1 MLGAFLL
8 CRNRK
13 YIIILLFPYLIFSQ
27 VSISGEI
34 KDQTGYP
41 IMGANIIAV
50 NNQTQ
55 ILDGFGI
62 SNDNG
67 YFSLNLKKDTEFNIK
82 ITFIGYKP
90 VELNISL
97 SEDTVK
103 DFILEE
109 QAEALDEVELVY
121 EMPVEIKG
129 DTIVYSADAF
139 NTGTEKKLSD
149 VLANMPGIEVNEDGR
164 IEVEGQEVRKIQIE
178 GKDFFDGDTKLAAQN
193 LPAKAVGKVEVLRNF
208 TEVGQLRSVQNNE
221 DNFAINIRLKDGK
234 DKFWFGEILAGTG
247 PDDIH
252 LVAPKIFYYDK
263 KFNFSVL
270 GNSNDVGAPALNRR
284 DFYRFSGGFDNLNS
298 RAGTSINISSDLAG
312 IGSLQN
318 NRAKLIES
326 EFGAANFSVN
336 NDKGLEISGFSVF
349 TTVTNDI
356 EEQIKR
362 TYNATEVVENT
373 SEYSL
378 QKSTLELYKFSL
390 EYEPSEIFQLEY
402 NILLNS
408 SDQSEVNDLTSIY
421 GRLNNRVEENLD
433 LTRTQTPKAL
443 NQELKVYYTLNDDHI
458 FSFEAQHLDQTED
471 PVGRAIRDR
480 NPFLSLIPF
489 DSDVQRYDII
499 QNRLIETQKLEAK
512 LDYFYLIN
520 DISNINLS
528 IGFTNVDQNYFSN
541 FNQILDDDRRKL
553 FDDEQFNNDVDFSF
567 KDLYFAI
574 NYRIRTG
581 IFTIDPGLTLHFY
594 ENNNTQLGQT
604 YAKDISDIRP
614 NLRVNMQFKKN
625 ENLRFTYRKNTQFTD
640 VNNISEGYIFNN
652 YNSIFRGN
660 RELEAAIVNSY
671 NLNYRSINQFTF
683 TNIFSNISY
692 SKRENSI
699 QSRTAIDGINSVR
712 TADNSIFPRETYS
725 ARARIDKRF
734 KNIKINLSA
743 NIRYSEFSN
752 IINDVLNNAES
763 FNQDYEASL
772 ETNFRDKPNFE
783 IGLKYNLNNYKNANI
798 ENKFV
803 RETPFIR
810 TDAYF
815 GRGFVFTAEYSYN
828 KYKNQDQ
835 VLNYFR
841 FLDADISYNKEG
853 SKWEY
858 SVGITNLLNDTST
871 NRDSFNQFFTQTRS
885 YIIQPRYILFKLKYD
900 LTLFGGK
907 EKKSDR
913 NQQNNRRGNSGGGR
927 LR

>member
-1 MLGAFLL
+1 MRFIL
-8 CRNRK
+8 
-13 YIIILLFPYLIFSQ
+13 ILLFPIYIFSQ
-27 VSISGEI
+27 VNIRGEI

-41 IMGANIIAV
+41 IMGANIIVV
-50 NNQTQ
+50 NTETQ
-55 ILDGFGI
+55 VLDGFGI

-90 VELNISL
+90 IELNVSL
-97 SEDTVK
+97 SEDLIR

-208 TEVGQLRSVQNNE
+208 TEVGQLRNVQNNE

-234 DKFWFGEILAGTG
+234 DKFWFGEILAGSG
-247 PDDIH
+247 PDNIH
-252 LVAPKIFYYDK
+252 LIAPKIFYYDK
-263 KFNFSVL
+263 KINFSIL
-270 GNSNDVGAPALNRR
+270 GNSNDVGSPALSRR
-284 DFYRFSGGFDNLNS
+284 DFYRFSGGFNSLNS
-298 RAGTSINISSDLAG
+298 RSGTSINISSDLAG

-326 EFGAANFSVN
+326 EFGAANFSIN

-356 EEQIKR
+356 EEQISR
-362 TYNATEVVENT
+362 TYNATEVNENT
-373 SEYSL
+373 SEFSL

-402 NILLNS
+402 NVLFNT
-408 SDQSEVNDLTSIY
+408 SDQTEINDLTSIY
-421 GRLNNRVEENLD
+421 GSLNNRVEEKLE
-433 LTRTQTPKAL
+433 LTRGQTPSAL
-443 NQELKVYYTLNDDHI
+443 NQELKVYYTLNEDHI

-471 PVGRAIRDR
+471 PVSRAVRGR
-480 NPFLSLIPF
+480 NPFLNLIPF
-489 DSDVQRYDII
+489 ESDVERFDIS
-499 QNRLIETQKLEAK
+499 QYRFIETQKLEAK

-520 DISNINLS
+520 DQSNINLS
-528 IGFTNVDQNYFSN
+528 IGFTNVDQSYISN
-541 FNQILDDDRRKL
+541 FNQILNDGITNYFDDD
-553 FDDEQFNNDVDFSF
+553 QFNNDVDFSF
-567 KDLYFAI
+567 KDLYFAV

-581 IFTIDPGLTLHFY
+581 IFTIDPGLTIHFY
-594 ENNNTQLGQT
+594 ENYNSQLDQF
-604 YAKDISDIRP
+604 YKYDISDFRP
-614 NLRVNMQFKKN
+614 NLRINMQFKKN

-640 VNNISEGYIFNN
+640 VNNISEGYVFNN

-660 RELEAAIVNSY
+660 RELEAAIVNSF

-699 QSRTAIDGINSVR
+699 QSIAAIEGINSVR
-712 TADNSIFPRETYS
+712 TANNSIFPRETYS

-734 KNIKINLSA
+734 KNIKLNLSA
-743 NIRYSEFSN
+743 NVRFTEFSN
-752 IINDVLNNAES
+752 IINDVVNNAES

-772 ETNFRDKPNFE
+772 ETNFRDKPNIE

-798 ENKFV
+798 ENKFI

-815 GRGFVFTAEYSYN
+815 GKGFVFTAEYSYN

-858 SVGITNLLNDTST
+858 SVGVSNLLNDTST

-907 EKKSDR
+907 EKKNDE
-913 NQQNNRRGNSGGGR
+913 NQYNNKRGNSGGGR
-927 LR
+927 LK

>member
-1 MLGAFLL
+1 M
-8 CRNRK
+8 K
-13 YIIILLFPYLIFSQ
+13 YIILFLFPYLIFSQ
-27 VSISGEI
+27 VNISGEI
-34 KDQTGYP
+34 TDQTGYP

-50 NNQTQ
+50 NSETQ
-55 ILDGFGI
+55 VLDGFGI

-67 YFSLNLKKDTEFNIK
+67 YFSLNLKKETEFNIK

-90 VELNISL
+90 IELNISL
-97 SEDTVK
+97 SDDLVK
-103 DFILEE
+103 DFVLEE

-208 TEVGQLRSVQNNE
+208 TEVGQLRNVQNNE

-252 LVAPKIFYYDK
+252 LIAPKIFYYDK
-263 KFNFSVL
+263 KFNFSLL
-270 GNSNDVGAPALNRR
+270 GNSNDVGSPALSRR
-284 DFYRFSGGFDNLNS
+284 DFYRFSGGFNNLNS

-326 EFGAANFSVN
+326 EFGAANFSFN
-336 NDKGLEISGFSVF
+336 NDRGLEISGFSVF

-356 EEQIKR
+356 EEQISR
-362 TYNATEVVENT
+362 TYNATEVTENT
-373 SEYSL
+373 SEFSL
-378 QKSTLELYKFSL
+378 QKSSLELYKFSL

-402 NILLNS
+402 NILYNS

-433 LTRTQTPKAL
+433 LTRTQTPSAL
-443 NQELKVYYTLNDDHI
+443 NQELKVYYTLNEDHI

-471 PVGRAIRDR
+471 PLGRAVRDR

-489 DSDVQRYDII
+489 EYDVDRFNITQYRF
-499 QNRLIETQKLEAK
+499 IETQKLEAK

-520 DISNINLS
+520 DQSNVNLS

-541 FNQILDDDRRKL
+541 FNQILDDGRIKL
-553 FDDEQFNNDVDFSF
+553 FDDDQFNNDVDFSF
-567 KDLYFAI
+567 KDLYFAL

-581 IFTIDPGLTLHFY
+581 IFTIDPGLTFHFY
-594 ENNNTQLGQT
+594 DNNNTQLGQT
-604 YAKDISDIRP
+604 YSKDISDIRP

-640 VNNISEGYIFNN
+640 VNNISEGYVFNN

-660 RELEAAIVNSY
+660 RQLEAAIVNSY

-699 QSRTAIDGINSVR
+699 QSRAAIDGINSVR

-734 KNIKINLSA
+734 KNVKLNLSA

-752 IINDVLNNAES
+752 IINDIVNNAES

-772 ETNFRDKPNFE
+772 ETNFREKPNFE

-798 ENKFV
+798 ENKFI

-815 GRGFVFTAEYSYN
+815 GKGFVFTAEYSYN

-858 SVGITNLLNDTST
+858 SVGVSNLLNDTST

-885 YIIQPRYILFKLKYD
+885 YIIQPRYILFKMKYD

-907 EKKSDR
+907 EKKKDE
-913 NQQNNRRGNSGGGR
+913 NQGINRRGNSGGGR
-927 LR
+927 LK

>member
-1 MLGAFLL
+1 M
-8 CRNRK
+8 K
-13 YIIILLFPYLIFSQ
+13 YILLLLFPYLIFSQ
-27 VSISGEI
+27 VNISGEI
-34 KDQTGYP
+34 TDQTGYP

-50 NNQTQ
+50 NNETQ

-67 YFSLNLKKDTEFNIK
+67 YFNLNLKKETEFNIK

-90 VELNISL
+90 IELNISL
-97 SEDTVK
+97 SDDLVK
-103 DFILEE
+103 DFVLEE

-208 TEVGQLRSVQNNE
+208 TEVGQLRNVQNNE

-252 LVAPKIFYYDK
+252 LIAPKIFYYDK
-263 KFNFSVL
+263 KFNFSLL
-270 GNSNDVGAPALNRR
+270 GNSNDVGTPALSRR
-284 DFYRFSGGFDNLNS
+284 DFYRFSGGFNNLNS

-326 EFGAANFSVN
+326 EFGAANFSFN
-336 NDKGLEISGFSVF
+336 NDRGLEISGFSVF

-356 EEQIKR
+356 EEQISR
-362 TYNATEVVENT
+362 TYNATEITENT
-373 SEYSL
+373 SEFSL

-402 NILLNS
+402 NVLFNS
-408 SDQSEVNDLTSIY
+408 SDQTEINDLTSIY

-433 LTRTQTPKAL
+433 LTRRQTPSAL
-443 NQELKVYYTLNDDHI
+443 NQELKVYYTLNEDHI

-471 PVGRAIRDR
+471 PIGRAVRDR
-480 NPFLSLIPF
+480 NPFINLIPF
-489 DSDVQRYDII
+489 ESNVDRFDIS
-499 QNRLIETQKLEAK
+499 QYRFIETQKLEAK

-520 DISNINLS
+520 DQSNVNLS
-528 IGFTNVDQNYFSN
+528 LGFTNVDQSYISN
-541 FNQILDDDRRKL
+541 FNQILNDGSIKY

-567 KDLYFAI
+567 KDLYFAL

-581 IFTIDPGLTLHFY
+581 IFTIDPGLTIHFYDNYNNQLGQFY
-594 ENNNTQLGQT
+594 EN
-604 YAKDISDIRP
+604 DISDVRP
-614 NLRVNMQFKKN
+614 NLRINMQFKKN

-640 VNNISEGYIFNN
+640 VNNISEGYVFNN

-660 RELEAAIVNSY
+660 RQLEAAIVNSY

-699 QSRTAIDGINSVR
+699 QSRAAIEGINSVR

-734 KNIKINLSA
+734 KNVKLNLSA

-752 IINDVLNNAES
+752 IINDVVNNAES

-798 ENKFV
+798 ENKFI

-815 GRGFVFTAEYSYN
+815 GKGFVFTAEYSYN

-858 SVGITNLLNDTST
+858 SVGVSNLLNDTST

-907 EKKSDR
+907 EKKNDENQNR
-913 NQQNNRRGNSGGGR
+913 NKRGNSGGGR
-927 LR
+927 LK

>member
-1 MLGAFLL
+1 M
-8 CRNRK
+8 K
-13 YIIILLFPYLIFSQ
+13 YIILFLFPYLIFSQ
-27 VSISGEI
+27 VNISGEI
-34 KDQTGYP
+34 TDQTGYP

-50 NNQTQ
+50 NSETQ
-55 ILDGFGI
+55 VLDGFGI

-67 YFSLNLKKDTEFNIK
+67 YFSLNLKKETEFNIK

-90 VELNISL
+90 IELNISL
-97 SEDTVK
+97 SDDLVK
-103 DFILEE
+103 DFVLEE

-208 TEVGQLRSVQNNE
+208 TEVGQLRNVQNNE

-252 LVAPKIFYYDK
+252 LIAPKIFYYDK
-263 KFNFSVL
+263 KFNFSLL
-270 GNSNDVGAPALNRR
+270 GNSNDVGSPALSRR
-284 DFYRFSGGFDNLNS
+284 DFYRFSGGFNNLNS

-326 EFGAANFSVN
+326 EFGAANFSFN
-336 NDKGLEISGFSVF
+336 NDRGLEISGFSVF

-356 EEQIKR
+356 EEQISR
-362 TYNATEVVENT
+362 TYNATEVTENT
-373 SEYSL
+373 SEFSL
-378 QKSTLELYKFSL
+378 QKSSLELYKFSL

-402 NILLNS
+402 NILYNS

-433 LTRTQTPKAL
+433 LTRTQTPSAL
-443 NQELKVYYTLNDDHI
+443 NQELKVYYTLNEDHI

-471 PVGRAIRDR
+471 PLGRAVRDR

-489 DSDVQRYDII
+489 EYDVDRFNITQYRF
-499 QNRLIETQKLEAK
+499 IETQKLEAK

-520 DISNINLS
+520 DQSNVNLS
-528 IGFTNVDQNYFSN
+528 LGFTNVDQNYFSN
-541 FNQILDDDRRKL
+541 FNQILDDGTRKL
-553 FDDEQFNNDVDFSF
+553 FDDDQFNNDVDFSF
-567 KDLYFAI
+567 KDLYFAL

-594 ENNNTQLGQT
+594 DNNNTQLGQT
-604 YAKDISDIRP
+604 YSKDISDIRP
-614 NLRVNMQFKKN
+614 NRRVNMQVKKN

-640 VNNISEGYIFNN
+640 VNNISEGYVFNN

-660 RELEAAIVNSY
+660 RQLEAAIVNSY

-699 QSRTAIDGINSVR
+699 QSRAAIDGINSVR

-734 KNIKINLSA
+734 KNVKLNLSA

-752 IINDVLNNAES
+752 IINDIVNNAES

-772 ETNFRDKPNFE
+772 ETNFREKPNFE

-798 ENKFV
+798 ENKFI

-815 GRGFVFTAEYSYN
+815 GKGFVFTAEYSYN

-858 SVGITNLLNDTST
+858 SVGVSNLLNDTST

-885 YIIQPRYILFKLKYD
+885 YIIQPRYILFKMKYD

-907 EKKSDR
+907 EKKKDE
-913 NQQNNRRGNSGGGR
+913 NQGINRRGNSGGGR
-927 LR
+927 LK

>member
-1 MLGAFLL
+1 MRYLFFL
-8 CRNRK
+8 
-13 YIIILLFPYLIFSQ
+13 IFPVFLFSQ
-27 VSISGEI
+27 VNLSGEI
-34 KDQTGYP
+34 KDQTGYS

-50 NNQTQ
+50 NNETQ

-90 VELNISL
+90 IEFNISL
-97 SEDTVK
+97 SEDLIR
-103 DFILEE
+103 DFVLEE

-164 IEVEGQEVRKIQIE
+164 KEVEGQQLKKIQIE

-252 LVAPKIFYYDK
+252 LIAPKIFYYDK

-270 GNSNDVGAPALNRR
+270 GNSNDVGSPALSRR
-284 DFYRFSGGFDNLNS
+284 DFYRFSGGFNNLNS

-362 TYNATEVVENT
+362 TYNATEVEENT
-373 SEYSL
+373 REYSL

-390 EYEPSEIFQLEY
+390 EYEPNEIFQLEY
-402 NILLNS
+402 NILYNS

-433 LTRTQTPKAL
+433 LTRTQTPNAL
-443 NQELKVYYTLNDDHI
+443 NQELKVYYTLNDNHI

-471 PVGRAIRDR
+471 PIGRAVRDR

-489 DSDVQRYDII
+489 DSNVQRFDIA
-499 QNRLIETQKLEAK
+499 QYRFIETQKLEAK

-520 DISNINLS
+520 DQSNLNLS

-541 FNQILDDDRRKL
+541 FNQTLDDGRRKL
-553 FDDEQFNNDVDFSF
+553 FDDDQFNNDVDFSF
-567 KDLYFAI
+567 KDLYFAL

-594 ENNNTQLGQT
+594 DNNNTQLGQT
-604 YAKDISDIRP
+604 YSKDISDIRP

-640 VNNISEGYIFNN
+640 VNNISEGYVFNN

-660 RELEAAIVNSY
+660 RQLEAAIVNSY

-699 QSRTAIDGINSVR
+699 QSRAAIDGINSVR

-725 ARARIDKRF
+725 ARARLDKRF

-743 NIRYSEFSN
+743 NVRYSEFSN
-752 IINDVLNNAES
+752 IINDVVNNAES

-815 GRGFVFTAEYSYN
+815 GKGFVFTAEYSYN

-858 SVGITNLLNDTST
+858 SVGVSNLLNDTST

-907 EKKSDR
+907 EKKNDANQNR
-913 NQQNNRRGNSGGGR
+913 NKRGNSGGGR
-927 LR
+927 LK

>member
-1 MLGAFLL
+1 M
-8 CRNRK
+8 K
-13 YIIILLFPYLIFSQ
+13 YILFLLFPYLIFSQ
-27 VSISGEI
+27 VNISGEI
-34 KDQTGYP
+34 TDQTGYP

-50 NNQTQ
+50 NNETQ

-67 YFSLNLKKDTEFNIK
+67 YFSLNLKKETEFNIK

-90 VELNISL
+90 IELNISL
-97 SEDTVK
+97 SDDLVK
-103 DFILEE
+103 DFVLEE

-208 TEVGQLRSVQNNE
+208 TEVGQLRNVQNNE

-252 LVAPKIFYYDK
+252 IIAPKIFYYDK
-263 KFNFSVL
+263 KFNFSLL
-270 GNSNDVGAPALNRR
+270 GNSNDVGSPALSRR
-284 DFYRFSGGFDNLNS
+284 DFYRFSGGFNNLNS

-326 EFGAANFSVN
+326 EFGAANFSFN
-336 NDKGLEISGFSVF
+336 NDRGLEISGFSVF

-356 EEQIKR
+356 EEQISR
-362 TYNATEVVENT
+362 TYNATEVTENT
-373 SEYSL
+373 SEFSL

-402 NILLNS
+402 NILFNN
-408 SDQSEVNDLTSIY
+408 SDQTEINDLNSIY

-433 LTRTQTPKAL
+433 LTRRQTPSAL
-443 NQELKVYYTLNDDHI
+443 NQELKVYYTLNEDHI

-471 PVGRAIRDR
+471 PIGRAVRDR

-489 DSDVQRYDII
+489 DSNVQRFDIA
-499 QNRLIETQKLEAK
+499 QYRFIETQKLEAK

-520 DISNINLS
+520 DQSNLNLS

-541 FNQILDDDRRKL
+541 FNQTLDDGRRKL
-553 FDDEQFNNDVDFSF
+553 FDDDQFNNDVDFSF
-567 KDLYFAI
+567 KDLYFAL

-594 ENNNTQLGQT
+594 DNNNTQLGQT
-604 YAKDISDIRP
+604 YSKDISDIRP

-640 VNNISEGYIFNN
+640 VNNISEGYVFNN

-660 RELEAAIVNSY
+660 RQLEAAIVNSY

-699 QSRTAIDGINSVR
+699 QSRAAIEGINSIR

-734 KNIKINLSA
+734 KNVKLNLSA

-752 IINDVLNNAES
+752 IINDVVNNAES

-798 ENKFV
+798 ENKFI

-815 GRGFVFTAEYSYN
+815 GKGFVFTAEYSYN

-858 SVGITNLLNDTST
+858 SVGVSNLLNDTST

-907 EKKSDR
+907 EKKNDENQNR
-913 NQQNNRRGNSGGGR
+913 NKRGNSGGGR
-927 LR
+927 LK

>member
-1 MLGAFLL
+1 M
-8 CRNRK
+8 
-13 YIIILLFPYLIFSQ
+13 
-27 VSISGEI
+27 
-34 KDQTGYP
+34 
-41 IMGANIIAV
+41 
-50 NNQTQ
+50 
-55 ILDGFGI
+55 
-62 SNDNG
+62 
-67 YFSLNLKKDTEFNIK
+67 
-82 ITFIGYKP
+82 
-90 VELNISL
+90 
-97 SEDTVK
+97 
-103 DFILEE
+103 
-109 QAEALDEVELVY
+109 
-121 EMPVEIKG
+121 
-129 DTIVYSADAF
+129 
-139 NTGTEKKLSD
+139 
-149 VLANMPGIEVNEDGR
+149 
-164 IEVEGQEVRKIQIE
+164 
-178 GKDFFDGDTKLAAQN
+178 
-193 LPAKAVGKVEVLRNF
+193 
-208 TEVGQLRSVQNNE
+208 
-221 DNFAINIRLKDGK
+221 
-234 DKFWFGEILAGTG
+234 
-247 PDDIH
+247 
-252 LVAPKIFYYDK
+252 
-263 KFNFSVL
+263 
-270 GNSNDVGAPALNRR
+270 
-284 DFYRFSGGFDNLNS
+284 
-298 RAGTSINISSDLAG
+298 
-312 IGSLQN
+312 
-318 NRAKLIES
+318 
-326 EFGAANFSVN
+326 
-336 NDKGLEISGFSVF
+336 
-349 TTVTNDI
+349 
-356 EEQIKR
+356 
-362 TYNATEVVENT
+362 
-373 SEYSL
+373 
-378 QKSTLELYKFSL
+378 
-390 EYEPSEIFQLEY
+390 EY
-402 NILLNS
+402 NILYNS

-433 LTRTQTPKAL
+433 LTRTQTPNAL
-443 NQELKVYYTLNDDHI
+443 NQELKVYYTLNDNHI

-471 PVGRAIRDR
+471 PIGRAVRDR

-489 DSDVQRYDII
+489 DSNVQRFDIA
-499 QNRLIETQKLEAK
+499 QYRFIETQKLEAK

-520 DISNINLS
+520 DQSNLNLS

-541 FNQILDDDRRKL
+541 FNQTLDDGRRKL
-553 FDDEQFNNDVDFSF
+553 FDDDQFNNDVDFSF
-567 KDLYFAI
+567 KDLYFAL

-604 YAKDISDIRP
+604 YSKDISDIRP

-640 VNNISEGYIFNN
+640 VNNISEGYVFNN

-660 RELEAAIVNSY
+660 RQLEAAIVNSY

-699 QSRTAIDGINSVR
+699 QSRAAIDGINSVR

-725 ARARIDKRF
+725 ARARLDKRF

-743 NIRYSEFSN
+743 NVRYSEFSN
-752 IINDVLNNAES
+752 IINDVVNNAES

-815 GRGFVFTAEYSYN
+815 GKGFVFTAEYSYN

-858 SVGITNLLNDTST
+858 SVGVSNLLNDTST

-907 EKKSDR
+907 EKKNDA
-913 NQQNNRRGNSGGGR
+913 NQNRSRRGNSGGGR
-927 LR
+927 LK

>member
-1 MLGAFLL
+1 M
-8 CRNRK
+8 K
-13 YIIILLFPYLIFSQ
+13 YIFILLFPYLIFSQ
-27 VSISGEI
+27 VNISGEI
-34 KDQTGYP
+34 KDQAGYP

-50 NNQTQ
+50 NNETQ

-62 SNDNG
+62 SNENG
-67 YFSLNLKKDTEFNIK
+67 YFSLNLKIDTEFNIK

-90 VELNISL
+90 IELNISL
-97 SEDTVK
+97 SDDMVK
-103 DFILEE
+103 DFTLEE

-164 IEVEGQEVRKIQIE
+164 IEVEGQEVKKIQIE

-252 LVAPKIFYYDK
+252 LIAPKIFYYDK

-270 GNSNDVGAPALNRR
+270 GNSNDVGSPALSRR
-284 DFYRFSGGFDNLNS
+284 DFYRFSGGFNNLNS

-402 NILLNS
+402 NILYNS

-433 LTRTQTPKAL
+433 LTRTQTPNAL

-471 PVGRAIRDR
+471 PIGRAVRDR

-489 DSDVQRYDII
+489 DSNVQRFDIS
-499 QNRLIETQKLEAK
+499 QYRFIETQKIEAK

-520 DISNINLS
+520 DQSNINLS
-528 IGFTNVDQNYFSN
+528 VGFTNVDQNYFSN
-541 FNQILDDDRRKL
+541 FNQILDDGKRKL
-553 FDDEQFNNDVDFSF
+553 FDDQQFNNDVDFSF
-567 KDLYFAI
+567 KDLYFAL

-594 ENNNTQLGQT
+594 DNKNTQLGQI

-640 VNNISEGYIFNN
+640 INNISEGYVFNN

-699 QSRTAIDGINSVR
+699 QSRAAIDGINSVR

-725 ARARIDKRF
+725 ARARVDKRF
-734 KNIKINLSA
+734 KNIKINFSA
-743 NIRYSEFSN
+743 NIRFSEFSN
-752 IINDVLNNAES
+752 IINDLVNNAES

-815 GRGFVFTAEYSYN
+815 GGGFVFTAEYSYN

-907 EKKSDR
+907 EKKNDR
-913 NQQNNRRGNSGGGR
+913 NQQKSRRGNSGGGR

>member
-1 MLGAFLL
+1 MRYLFFL
-8 CRNRK
+8 
-13 YIIILLFPYLIFSQ
+13 IFPVFLFSQ
-27 VSISGEI
+27 VNLSGEI
-34 KDQTGYP
+34 KDQTGYS

-50 NNQTQ
+50 NNETQ

-62 SNDNG
+62 SNENG

-90 VELNISL
+90 IEFNISL
-97 SEDTVK
+97 SEDLIK
-103 DFILEE
+103 DFVLEE

-234 DKFWFGEILAGTG
+234 DKFWFGEILAGRG

-252 LVAPKIFYYDK
+252 LIAPKIFYYDK

-270 GNSNDVGAPALNRR
+270 GNSNDVGSPALSRR
-284 DFYRFSGGFDNLNS
+284 DFYRFSGGFNNLNS

-356 EEQIKR
+356 EEKIKR
-362 TYNATEVVENT
+362 TYNATEVEENT
-373 SEYSL
+373 REYSL

-390 EYEPSEIFQLEY
+390 EYEPNEIFQLEY
-402 NILLNS
+402 NILYNS

-433 LTRTQTPKAL
+433 LTRTQTPNAL
-443 NQELKVYYTLNDDHI
+443 NQELKVYYTLNDNHI

-471 PVGRAIRDR
+471 PIGRAVRDR

-489 DSDVQRYDII
+489 DSNVQRFDIA
-499 QNRLIETQKLEAK
+499 QYRLIETQKLEAK

-520 DISNINLS
+520 DQSNLNLS

-541 FNQILDDDRRKL
+541 FNQILDGGIRKL
-553 FDDEQFNNDVDFSF
+553 FDDDQFNNDVDFSF
-567 KDLYFAI
+567 KDLYFAL

-594 ENNNTQLGQT
+594 DNNNTQLGQT
-604 YAKDISDIRP
+604 YSKDISDIRP

-640 VNNISEGYIFNN
+640 VNNISEGYVFNN

-660 RELEAAIVNSY
+660 RQLEAAIVNSY

-699 QSRTAIDGINSVR
+699 QSRAAIDGINSVR

-725 ARARIDKRF
+725 ARARLDKRF

-743 NIRYSEFSN
+743 NVRYSEFSN
-752 IINDVLNNAES
+752 IINDVVNNAES

-803 RETPFIR
+803 RETPFIK

-815 GRGFVFTAEYSYN
+815 GKGFVFTAEYSYN

-858 SVGITNLLNDTST
+858 SVGVSNLLNDTST

-907 EKKSDR
+907 EKKNDA
-913 NQQNNRRGNSGGGR
+913 NQNRSRRGNSGGGR
-927 LR
+927 LK

>member
-1 MLGAFLL
+1 MRFIL
-8 CRNRK
+8 
-13 YIIILLFPYLIFSQ
+13 ILLLPFYIFSQ
-27 VSISGEI
+27 VNISGEI

-41 IMGANIIAV
+41 IMGANVIAV
-50 NNQTQ
+50 NTETQ

-62 SNDNG
+62 SNENG

-90 VELNISL
+90 IEFSISL
-97 SEDTVK
+97 SK
-103 DFILEE
+103 DLVRDFSLEE

-178 GKDFFDGDTKLAAQN
+178 GKDFFDGDTKLASQN

-208 TEVGQLRSVQNNE
+208 SEVGQLRNVQNNE

-247 PDDIH
+247 PDEIH
-252 LVAPKIFYYDK
+252 LIAPKIFYYDK
-263 KFNFSVL
+263 KFNFSLL
-270 GNSNDVGAPALNRR
+270 GNSNDVGSPALSRR
-284 DFYRFSGGFDNLNS
+284 DFYRFSGGFNNLNS

-312 IGSLQN
+312 IGNLQN

-356 EEQIKR
+356 EEQISR
-362 TYNATEVVENT
+362 TYNATEVTENT
-373 SEYSL
+373 SEFSL

-402 NILLNS
+402 NVLYNT
-408 SDQSEVNDLTSIY
+408 SDQTEINDLTSIY

-433 LTRTQTPKAL
+433 LTRRQTPSAL
-443 NQELKVYYTLNDDHI
+443 NQELKVYYTLNEDHI

-471 PVGRAIRDR
+471 PVGRSIRDR
-480 NPFLSLIPF
+480 NPFLNLIPF
-489 DSDVQRYDII
+489 ESNVDRFDIY
-499 QNRLIETQKLEAK
+499 QYRFIETQKLEAK
-512 LDYFYLIN
+512 IDYFYLIN
-520 DISNINLS
+520 DQSNINLS
-528 IGFTNVDQNYFSN
+528 LGFTNVDQSYISN
-541 FNQILDDDRRKL
+541 FNQILNDGSTKY
-553 FDDEQFNNDVDFSF
+553 FDDYQFNNDVDFSF
-567 KDLYFAI
+567 KDLYFAL

-581 IFTIDPGLTLHFY
+581 IFTIDPGLTIHFY
-594 ENNNTQLGQT
+594 DNYNSQLDQVFEN
-604 YAKDISDIRP
+604 DISDVRP
-614 NLRVNMQFKKN
+614 NLRINMQFKKN

-640 VNNISEGYIFNN
+640 INNISEGYVFNN

-660 RELEAAIVNSY
+660 RELEAAIVNSF

-699 QSRTAIDGINSVR
+699 QSRAAIEGINSVR
-712 TADNSIFPRETYS
+712 TANNSIFPRETYS
-725 ARARIDKRF
+725 ARARVDKRF
-734 KNIKINLSA
+734 KNIKLNLSV

-752 IINDVLNNAES
+752 IINDVVNNAES

-783 IGLKYNLNNYKNANI
+783 IGLKYNLNNYNNANI

-815 GRGFVFTAEYSYN
+815 GKGFVFTAEYSYN

-858 SVGITNLLNDTST
+858 SVGISNLLNDTST

-907 EKKSDR
+907 EKKNDE
-913 NQQNNRRGNSGGGR
+913 NQNTNRRGNSGGGR
-927 LR
+927 LK

>member
-1 MLGAFLL
+1 
-8 CRNRK
+8 
-13 YIIILLFPYLIFSQ
+13 
-27 VSISGEI
+27 
-34 KDQTGYP
+34 
-41 IMGANIIAV
+41 MGANVIAV
-50 NNQTQ
+50 NTETQ

-62 SNDNG
+62 SNENG

-90 VELNISL
+90 IEFSISL
-97 SEDTVK
+97 SK
-103 DFILEE
+103 DLVRDFSLEE

-178 GKDFFDGDTKLAAQN
+178 GKDFFDGDTKLASQN

-208 TEVGQLRSVQNNE
+208 SEVGQLRNVQNNE

-247 PDDIH
+247 PDEIH
-252 LVAPKIFYYDK
+252 LIAPKIFYYDK
-263 KFNFSVL
+263 KFNFSLL
-270 GNSNDVGAPALNRR
+270 GNSNDVGSPALSRR
-284 DFYRFSGGFDNLNS
+284 DFYRFSGGFNNLNS

-312 IGSLQN
+312 IGNLQN

-356 EEQIKR
+356 EEQISR
-362 TYNATEVVENT
+362 TYNATEVTENT
-373 SEYSL
+373 SEFSL

-402 NILLNS
+402 NVLYNT
-408 SDQSEVNDLTSIY
+408 SDQTEINDLTSIY

-433 LTRTQTPKAL
+433 LTRRQTPSAL
-443 NQELKVYYTLNDDHI
+443 NQELKVYYTLNEDHI

-471 PVGRAIRDR
+471 PVGRSIRDR
-480 NPFLSLIPF
+480 NPFLNLIPF
-489 DSDVQRYDII
+489 ESNVDRFDIY
-499 QNRLIETQKLEAK
+499 QYRFIETQKLEAK
-512 LDYFYLIN
+512 IDYFYLIN
-520 DISNINLS
+520 DQSNINLS
-528 IGFTNVDQNYFSN
+528 LGFTNVDQSYISN
-541 FNQILDDDRRKL
+541 FNQILNDGSTKY
-553 FDDEQFNNDVDFSF
+553 FDDYQFNNDVDFSF
-567 KDLYFAI
+567 KDLYFAL

-581 IFTIDPGLTLHFY
+581 IFTIDPGLTIHFY
-594 ENNNTQLGQT
+594 DNYNSQLDQVFEN
-604 YAKDISDIRP
+604 DISDVRP
-614 NLRVNMQFKKN
+614 NLRINMQFKKN

-640 VNNISEGYIFNN
+640 INNISEGYVFNN

-660 RELEAAIVNSY
+660 RELEAAIVNSF

-699 QSRTAIDGINSVR
+699 QSRAAIEGINSVR
-712 TADNSIFPRETYS
+712 TANNSIFPRETYS
-725 ARARIDKRF
+725 ARARVDKRF
-734 KNIKINLSA
+734 KNIKLNLSV

-752 IINDVLNNAES
+752 IINDVVNNAES

-783 IGLKYNLNNYKNANI
+783 IGLKYNLNNYNNANI

-815 GRGFVFTAEYSYN
+815 GKGFVFTAEYSYN

-858 SVGITNLLNDTST
+858 SVGISNLLNDTST

-907 EKKSDR
+907 EKKNDE
-913 NQQNNRRGNSGGGR
+913 NQNTNRRGNSGGGR
-927 LR
+927 LK

>member
-1 MLGAFLL
+1 MRYLFFL
-8 CRNRK
+8 
-13 YIIILLFPYLIFSQ
+13 IFPVFLFSQ
-27 VSISGEI
+27 VNLSGEI
-34 KDQTGYP
+34 KDQTGYS

-50 NNQTQ
+50 NNETQ

-62 SNDNG
+62 SNENG

-90 VELNISL
+90 IEFNISL
-97 SEDTVK
+97 SEDLIK
-103 DFILEE
+103 DFVLEE

-164 IEVEGQEVRKIQIE
+164 IEVEGQEVKKIQIE

-252 LVAPKIFYYDK
+252 LIAPKIFYYDK

-270 GNSNDVGAPALNRR
+270 GNSNDVGSPALSRR
-284 DFYRFSGGFDNLNS
+284 DFYRFSGGFNNLNS

-362 TYNATEVVENT
+362 TYNATEVEENT
-373 SEYSL
+373 REYSL

-390 EYEPSEIFQLEY
+390 EYEPNEIFQLEY
-402 NILLNS
+402 NILYNS

-433 LTRTQTPKAL
+433 LTRTQTPNAL
-443 NQELKVYYTLNDDHI
+443 NQELKVYYTLNDNHI

-471 PVGRAIRDR
+471 PIGRAVRDR

-489 DSDVQRYDII
+489 DSNVQRFDIA
-499 QNRLIETQKLEAK
+499 QYRFIETQKLEAK

-520 DISNINLS
+520 DQSNLNLS

-541 FNQILDDDRRKL
+541 FNQTLDDGRRKL
-553 FDDEQFNNDVDFSF
+553 FDDDQFNNDVDFSF
-567 KDLYFAI
+567 KDLYFAL

-604 YAKDISDIRP
+604 FSKDISDIRP

-640 VNNISEGYIFNN
+640 VNNISEGYVFNN

-660 RELEAAIVNSY
+660 RQLEAAIVNSY

-699 QSRTAIDGINSVR
+699 QSRAAIDGINSVR

-725 ARARIDKRF
+725 ARARLDKRF

-743 NIRYSEFSN
+743 NVRYSEFSN
-752 IINDVLNNAES
+752 IINDVVNNAES

-815 GRGFVFTAEYSYN
+815 GKGFVFTAEYSYN

-858 SVGITNLLNDTST
+858 SVGVSNLLNDTST

-907 EKKSDR
+907 EKKNDP
-913 NQQNNRRGNSGGGR
+913 NQNRNRRGNSGGGR
-927 LR
+927 LK

>member
-1 MLGAFLL
+1 MRYLFFL
-8 CRNRK
+8 
-13 YIIILLFPYLIFSQ
+13 IFPVFLFSQ
-27 VSISGEI
+27 VNLSGEI
-34 KDQTGYP
+34 KDQTGYS

-50 NNQTQ
+50 NNETQ

-90 VELNISL
+90 IEFNISL
-97 SEDTVK
+97 SEDLIR
-103 DFILEE
+103 DFVLEE

-164 IEVEGQEVRKIQIE
+164 IEVEGQEVKKIQIE

-252 LVAPKIFYYDK
+252 LIAPKIFYYDK

-270 GNSNDVGAPALNRR
+270 GNSNDVGSPALSRR
-284 DFYRFSGGFDNLNS
+284 DFYRFSGGFNNLNS

-362 TYNATEVVENT
+362 TYNATEVEENT
-373 SEYSL
+373 REYSL

-390 EYEPSEIFQLEY
+390 EYEPNEIFQLEY
-402 NILLNS
+402 NILYNS

-433 LTRTQTPKAL
+433 LTRTQTPNAL
-443 NQELKVYYTLNDDHI
+443 NQELKVYYTLNDNHI

-471 PVGRAIRDR
+471 PIGRAVRDR

-489 DSDVQRYDII
+489 DSNVQRFDIA
-499 QNRLIETQKLEAK
+499 QYRFIETQKLEAK

-520 DISNINLS
+520 DQSNLNLS

-541 FNQILDDDRRKL
+541 FNQTLDDGRRKL
-553 FDDEQFNNDVDFSF
+553 FDDDQFNNDVDFSF
-567 KDLYFAI
+567 KDLYFAL

-604 YAKDISDIRP
+604 YSKDISDIRP

-640 VNNISEGYIFNN
+640 VNNISEGYVFNN

-660 RELEAAIVNSY
+660 RQLEAAIVNSY

-699 QSRTAIDGINSVR
+699 QSRAAIDGINSVR

-725 ARARIDKRF
+725 ARARLDKRF

-743 NIRYSEFSN
+743 NVRYSEFSN
-752 IINDVLNNAES
+752 IINDVVNNAES

-815 GRGFVFTAEYSYN
+815 GKGFVFTAEYSYN

-858 SVGITNLLNDTST
+858 SVGVSNLLNDTST

-907 EKKSDR
+907 EKKNDP
-913 NQQNNRRGNSGGGR
+913 NQNRNRRGNSGGGR
-927 LR
+927 LK

>member
-1 MLGAFLL
+1 
-8 CRNRK
+8 
-13 YIIILLFPYLIFSQ
+13 
-27 VSISGEI
+27 
-34 KDQTGYP
+34 
-41 IMGANIIAV
+41 MGANVIAV
-50 NNQTQ
+50 NTETQ

-62 SNDNG
+62 SNENG

-90 VELNISL
+90 IEFSISL
-97 SEDTVK
+97 SK
-103 DFILEE
+103 DLVRDFSLEE

-178 GKDFFDGDTKLAAQN
+178 GKDFFDGDTKLASQN

-208 TEVGQLRSVQNNE
+208 SEVGQLRNVQNNE

-247 PDDIH
+247 PDEIH
-252 LVAPKIFYYDK
+252 LIAPKIFYYDK
-263 KFNFSVL
+263 KFNFSLL
-270 GNSNDVGAPALNRR
+270 GNSNDVGSPALSRR
-284 DFYRFSGGFDNLNS
+284 DFYRFSGGFNNLNS

-312 IGSLQN
+312 IGNLQN

-356 EEQIKR
+356 EEQISR
-362 TYNATEVVENT
+362 TYNATEVTENT
-373 SEYSL
+373 SEFSL

-402 NILLNS
+402 NVLYNT
-408 SDQSEVNDLTSIY
+408 SDQTEINDLTSIY

-433 LTRTQTPKAL
+433 LTRRQTPSAL
-443 NQELKVYYTLNDDHI
+443 NQELKVYYTLNEDHI

-471 PVGRAIRDR
+471 PVGRSIRDR
-480 NPFLSLIPF
+480 NPFLNLIPF
-489 DSDVQRYDII
+489 ESNVDRFDIY
-499 QNRLIETQKLEAK
+499 QYRFIETQKLEAK
-512 LDYFYLIN
+512 IDYFYLIN
-520 DISNINLS
+520 DQSNINLS
-528 IGFTNVDQNYFSN
+528 LGFTNVDQSYISN
-541 FNQILDDDRRKL
+541 FNQILNDGSTKY
-553 FDDEQFNNDVDFSF
+553 FDDYQFNNDVDFSF
-567 KDLYFAI
+567 KDLYFAL

-581 IFTIDPGLTLHFY
+581 IFTIDPGLTIHFY
-594 ENNNTQLGQT
+594 DNYNSQLDQVFEN
-604 YAKDISDIRP
+604 DISDVRP
-614 NLRVNMQFKKN
+614 NLRINMQFKKN

-640 VNNISEGYIFNN
+640 INNISEGYVFNN

-660 RELEAAIVNSY
+660 RELEAAIVNSF

-699 QSRTAIDGINSVR
+699 QSRAAIEGINSVR
-712 TADNSIFPRETYS
+712 TANNSIFPRETYS
-725 ARARIDKRF
+725 ARARVDKRF
-734 KNIKINLSA
+734 KNIKLNLSV

-752 IINDVLNNAES
+752 IINDVVNNAES

-815 GRGFVFTAEYSYN
+815 GKGFVFTAEYSYN

-858 SVGITNLLNDTST
+858 SVGISNLLNDTST

-907 EKKSDR
+907 EKKNDE
-913 NQQNNRRGNSGGGR
+913 NQNTNRRGNSGGGR
-927 LR
+927 LK

>member
-1 MLGAFLL
+1 M
-8 CRNRK
+8 K

>member
-1 MLGAFLL
+1 M
-8 CRNRK
+8 K
-13 YIIILLFPYLIFSQ
+13 YILFLLFPYLIFSQ
-27 VSISGEI
+27 VNISGEI
-34 KDQTGYP
+34 TDQTGYP

-50 NNQTQ
+50 NNETQ

-67 YFSLNLKKDTEFNIK
+67 YFSLNLKKETEFNIK

-90 VELNISL
+90 IELNISL
-97 SEDTVK
+97 SDDLVK
-103 DFILEE
+103 DFVLEE

-208 TEVGQLRSVQNNE
+208 TEVGQLRNVQNNE

-252 LVAPKIFYYDK
+252 IIAPKIFYYDK
-263 KFNFSVL
+263 KFNFSLL
-270 GNSNDVGAPALNRR
+270 GNSNDVGSPALSRR
-284 DFYRFSGGFDNLNS
+284 DFYRFSGGFNNLNS

-326 EFGAANFSVN
+326 EFGAANFSFN
-336 NDKGLEISGFSVF
+336 NDRGLEISGFSVF

-356 EEQIKR
+356 EEQISR
-362 TYNATEVVENT
+362 TYNATEVTENT
-373 SEYSL
+373 SEFSL

-402 NILLNS
+402 NILFNN
-408 SDQSEVNDLTSIY
+408 SDQTEINDLNSIY

-433 LTRTQTPKAL
+433 LTRRQTPSAL
-443 NQELKVYYTLNDDHI
+443 NQELKVYYTLNEDHI

-471 PVGRAIRDR
+471 PIGRAVRDR

-489 DSDVQRYDII
+489 DSNVQRFDIA
-499 QNRLIETQKLEAK
+499 QYRFIETQKLEAK

-520 DISNINLS
+520 DQSNVNLS
-528 IGFTNVDQNYFSN
+528 LGFTNVDQNYFSN
-541 FNQILDDDRRKL
+541 FNQILDDGRRKL
-553 FDDEQFNNDVDFSF
+553 FDDDQFNNDVDFSF
-567 KDLYFAI
+567 KDLYFAL

-594 ENNNTQLGQT
+594 DNNNTQLGQT
-604 YAKDISDIRP
+604 YSKDISDIRP

-640 VNNISEGYIFNN
+640 VNNISEGYVFNN

-660 RELEAAIVNSY
+660 RQLEAAIVNSY

-699 QSRTAIDGINSVR
+699 QSRAAIEGINSTR

-734 KNIKINLSA
+734 KNVKLNLSA

-752 IINDVLNNAES
+752 IINDVVNNAES

-798 ENKFV
+798 ENKFI

-815 GRGFVFTAEYSYN
+815 GKGFVFTAEYSYN

-858 SVGITNLLNDTST
+858 SVGVSNLLNDTST

-907 EKKSDR
+907 EKKNDENQNR
-913 NQQNNRRGNSGGGR
+913 NKRGNSGGGR
-927 LR
+927 LK

>member
-1 MLGAFLL
+1 MRYLFFL
-8 CRNRK
+8 
-13 YIIILLFPYLIFSQ
+13 IFPVFLFSQ
-27 VSISGEI
+27 VNLSGEI
-34 KDQTGYP
+34 KDQTGYS

-50 NNQTQ
+50 NNETQ

-62 SNDNG
+62 SNENG

-90 VELNISL
+90 IEFNISL
-97 SEDTVK
+97 SEDLIR
-103 DFILEE
+103 DFVLEE

-164 IEVEGQEVRKIQIE
+164 IEVEGQEVKKIQIE

-208 TEVGQLRSVQNNE
+208 TEVGQLRNVQNNE

-252 LVAPKIFYYDK
+252 LIAPKIFYYDK

-270 GNSNDVGAPALNRR
+270 GNSNDVGSPALSRR
-284 DFYRFSGGFDNLNS
+284 DFYRFSGGFNNLNS

-362 TYNATEVVENT
+362 TYNATEVEENT
-373 SEYSL
+373 REYSL

-390 EYEPSEIFQLEY
+390 EYEPNEIFQLEY
-402 NILLNS
+402 NILYNS

-433 LTRTQTPKAL
+433 LTRTQTPNAL
-443 NQELKVYYTLNDDHI
+443 NQELKVYYTHNDNHI

-471 PVGRAIRDR
+471 PIGRAVRDR

-489 DSDVQRYDII
+489 DSNVQRFDIA
-499 QNRLIETQKLEAK
+499 QYRFIETQKLEAK

-520 DISNINLS
+520 DQSNLNLS

-541 FNQILDDDRRKL
+541 FNQTLDDGRRKL
-553 FDDEQFNNDVDFSF
+553 FDDDQFNNDVDFSF
-567 KDLYFAI
+567 KDLYFAL

-604 YAKDISDIRP
+604 YSKDISDIRP

-640 VNNISEGYIFNN
+640 VNNISEGYVFNN

-660 RELEAAIVNSY
+660 RQLEAAIVNSY

-699 QSRTAIDGINSVR
+699 QSRAAIDGINSVR

-725 ARARIDKRF
+725 ARARLDKRF

-743 NIRYSEFSN
+743 NVRYSEFSN
-752 IINDVLNNAES
+752 IINDVVNNAES

-815 GRGFVFTAEYSYN
+815 GKGFVFTAEYSYN

-858 SVGITNLLNDTST
+858 SVGVSNLLNDTST

-907 EKKSDR
+907 EKKNDA
-913 NQQNNRRGNSGGGR
+913 NQNRNRRGNSGGGR
-927 LR
+927 LK